1 MQKKFLIIFLI
12 LGAVSGFSQNT
23 TVSGMVYGKNGF
35 GEREAL
41 AFANIYSIQNKTGV
55 VADENGKFSITLK
68 GRLPQEIKVSYIG
81 YNADTIKINA
91 TTGNL
96 DVELIADA
104 ALDEVEIKARKKAT
118 EISLRSV
125 HQAETITTH
134 GLQLLACCN
143 LSESFENDPTVDVGY
158 SDAVSGA
165 KQIKM
170 LGLDG
175 KYSLLLMEAMPAIRG
190 LASMYGLTYIPGSW
204 MRSIGISK
212 GASSVESGY
221 ESISGQINVGMID
234 PNATNPLFLNFYG
247 NSEGRI
253 EGNLVTGGE
262 VFNNTASNLMLS
274 GAWQNMPM
282 DGNKDGF
289 ADVPAN
295 WNANVLNRW
304 TIDTKR
310 GHINLLLNY
319 LHDERKGGQMDFL
332 RNPDL
337 QKNGEYYGFGNTAD
351 RAYITA
357 KWGIFF
363 DEEQR
368 KSFAVQLGG
377 TYHNQISFYGYEGYQ
392 DYNATQYSFTGT
404 VKYIWLS
411 PNTKH
416 KIASGITFNY
426 DLYDELYALNS
437 AAAPLFPS
445 SNLSKYTFGRTEY
458 VPGAF
463 GEYTW
468 TPIEKFTMVA
478 GLRYDYNSYFGALIS
493 PRAHLKYD
501 ILDNL
506 IVRVS
511 GGKGYHSP
519 LLFTDF
525 SRYLASSRKWIIEEE
540 MKAEEAWNFGA
551 SATWLFDF
559 NEDRGGSLVGDIY
572 YTVFQNQFVVDPFKA
587 HEVHFYNIDKST
599 ALSAQLSLS
608 GEVAEGFDVTLAAR
622 YNDVRTD
629 FKYGDSNQAPYN
641 NKFKGLATLTYSTN
655 HKKWQFSL
663 TTQFNGKARVP
674 ALTDGPEIY
683 HRSGETEFYTI
694 MHAQITK
701 NWRRWS
707 IYVGAE
713 NLLNYTQPD
722 PIIAAAD
729 PFGRNSERSYF
740 DASGVWG
747 PLTGRMFYAGLR
759 FYVK

>member
-1 MQKKFLIIFLI
+1 MQKRFLFLFII
-12 LGAVSGFSQNT
+12 LGAVSGFAQT
-23 TVSGMVYGKNGF
+23 TKVSGTVYGKNG
-35 GEREAL
+35 EDREPL
-41 AFANIYSIQNKTGV
+41 AFANIYSIQNKNGV
-55 VADENGKFSITLK
+55 VADENGKFTITLQ
-68 GRLPQEIKVSYIG
+68 GALPQQIKVSYIG
-81 YNADTIKINA
+81 YNADTINISRA
-91 TTGNL
+91 TGSLN
-96 DVELIADA
+96 VELSSDA
-104 ALDEVEIKARKKAT
+104 SLEGVEVKARKKAS

-190 LASMYGLTYIPGSW
+190 LASMYGLTYIPGTW

-221 ESISGQINVGMID
+221 ESISGQINVGLID
-234 PNATNPLFLNFYG
+234 PSATDPLFLNLYLS
-247 NSEGRI
+247 SELRT
-253 EGNLVTGGE
+253 EANLVTGGR
-262 VFNNTASNLMLS
+262 VSDKATTNLMLS
-274 GAWQNMPM
+274 GAWQDHPM
-282 DGNKDGF
+282 DGNDDGF
-289 ADVPAN
+289 SDVPTN
-295 WNANVLNRW
+295 WNVNVLNRW
-304 TIDTKR
+304 TIDTKN
-310 GHINLLLNY
+310 GHINLLFNY

-332 RNPDL
+332 KYPDL
-337 QKNGEYYGFGNTAD
+337 RKTGDYYGFGNKAD
-351 RAYITA
+351 RAYLTA
-357 KWGIFF
+357 KWGLFF
-363 DEEQR
+363 DEEHR

-377 TYHNQISFYGYEGYQ
+377 TYHKQTSFYGFEGFQ
-392 DYNATQYSFTGT
+392 DYDATQYSLTGT

-416 KIASGITFNY
+416 KISSGIAFNF
-426 DLYDELYALNS
+426 DQYDELYS
-437 AAAPLFPS
+437 
-445 SNLSKYTFGRTEY
+445 LSEKASKLYHADNYDKYTFGRTEY
-458 VPGAF
+458 APGAF
-463 GEYTW
+463 SEYTW
-468 TPIEKFTMVA
+468 TPTTKFTMVA
-478 GLRYDYNSYFGALIS
+478 GLRYDYNSYFGNFLS
-493 PRAHLKYD
+493 PRLHLKYD
-501 ILDNL
+501 ILENL

-525 SRYLASSRKWIIEEE
+525 SRYLPSSRQWVIDEK

-559 NEDRGGSLVGDIY
+559 NEDRGGSLTGDVY
-572 YTVFQNQFVVDPFKA
+572 YTVFQNQFVADPYRA
-587 HEVHFYNIDKST
+587 HEVHFYNIDNST

-608 GEVAEGFDVTLAAR
+608 GEVAKGFDVTLAAR
-622 YNDVRTD
+622 YNDVKTD
-629 FKYGDSNQAPYN
+629 FRYGDTDQVPYN
-641 NKFKGLATLTYSTN
+641 NKYKGLVTLAYSTN
-655 HKKWQFSL
+655 HQKWQFSF
-663 TTQFNGKARVP
+663 TTQFNGKAKIP
-674 ALTDGPEIY
+674 ALTDGPEAY
-683 HRSGETEFYTI
+683 QRGDETEFYTI

-707 IYVGAE
+707 VYVGAE

-729 PFGRNSERSYF
+729 PFGEHF

-747 PLTGRMFYAGLR
+747 PLAGRMFYAGVR